1 MMRGPEAM
9 TMFRCRP
16 LATCVLACS
25 LLAACGLTKP
35 DGAGGNVN
43 PNLRATAEKASS
55 LSALE
60 QQAYTRNTLL
70 KFSEAE
76 QNYREVIR
84 LADDLLPRDQEDV
97 EGESAAAMGLLLHLA
112 LNKSNLR
119 QFDLAEEFFAK
130 SRTIVQE
137 YGAISE
143 AAKPDLFYAQHWM
156 NQKQYDRAQA
166 SAEDALASTE
176 ALLSE
181 LREDGTHESFDKIT
195 MTRQDDGSLRLK
207 KREAD
212 LANSQTQ
219 RDSRVDGKSKALTER
234 ERLNLQRTHA
244 HYIIARAMRAQNR
257 PAEDVDAEVEAAWK
271 ILDEIPDVYGRWLRA
286 EVASLRAERLVREG
300 NPTQAVEEVTGAI
313 ELLRLYQTDTRPEAL
328 LWFRK
333 GEYLIEA
340 GRGQE
345 AREAYSKALQILRD
359 SEQGLEFK
367 QVETVIGQLLI
378 RVQTGDQEA
387 ANELFTLMQKVRS
400 SATAQTVAQ
409 LSARLSSGNS
419 KEART
424 LRLIQDLERQE
435 NVLRAQFDRLQ
446 ADPDADFHRKRV
458 MSSKLSEKQK
468 QLVAARNSLENPDGY
483 KRLVDDTIDLKDA
496 QKLLSDG
503 EIMAVIQLGEN
514 SGLVGVVTN
523 KTFTAY
529 EVDLSI
535 DAAEEAVKQ
544 FRQAVDLDTI
554 VRLDPKGN
562 YELYQT
568 LFGPVTELVDEAD
581 HLIVIPTG
589 PLLSMPF
596 NTLIVEE
603 YTGDIPIVDQA
614 YFDYSQVKWLG
625 AQIGVTTGVSIS
637 SFFLGR
643 TVTEPSK
650 AGKSFIGFGDFREFG
665 DDQEVISRIIEQ
677 RQIAPTC
684 RDDVRSIG
692 LIGELSGTRKEMDL
706 IQDVLQITDE
716 NIVLGEDFTDSR
728 VKSMDLDAY
737 RVIHFATHGILGIS
751 AECLPEP
758 TLITSIS
765 DDGDALLEAS
775 EILNLKLDADLV
787 VMSACNTGQGAGAVT
802 DQIGLLAA
810 DGLYAAGGEGLNG
823 LARSFFFAGARNV
836 LSTLWQADDV
846 SAQELM
852 VLFYGTASGDD
863 PVSIAEAMR
872 LSQASLIEGGEF
884 SHPYFWA
891 PFATI
896 GDGARKLRF
905 DKPVK
910 VPEDGEAADDAE
922 TTDGAET
929 TDAETTDS
937 ETTDAEAAD
946 AAEAVEPVEAGE
958 DSDVN
963 GEQT

>member
-1 MMRGPEAM
+1 MTRRREAM
-9 TMFRCRP
+9 MTIPFKS
-16 LATCVLACS
+16 LATCLLTGS
-25 LLAACGLTKP
+25 LLVACGLATP
-35 DGAGGNVN
+35 QGTGDTVN
-43 PNLRATAEKASS
+43 PNLRATAEKASN

-84 LADDLLPRDQEDV
+84 LANDLLPRDQEDV

-137 YGAISE
+137 YGAVSE

-166 SAEDALASTE
+166 SAEDALASVE

-181 LREDGTHESFDKIT
+181 LRDDGTHASFDKIT

-219 RDSRVDGKSKALTER
+219 RDSRVDGQSKALTER
-234 ERLNLQRTHA
+234 ERLNLQRAHA
-244 HYIIARAMRAQNR
+244 YYIIARAKRAQNR
-257 PAEDVDAEVEAAWK
+257 PAAEVDAEVNAAWD
-271 ILDEIPDVYGRWLRA
+271 ILDEIPNVYGRWLRA

-300 NPTQAVEEVTGAI
+300 NATQAVAEVTAAI
-313 ELLRLYQTDTRPEAL
+313 ELLRKYQTDTRPEAL

-340 GRGQE
+340 GQGKE

-367 QVETVIGQLLI
+367 QVETVIGQLLV
-378 RVQTGDQEA
+378 RVQTGDQQA
-387 ANELFTLMQKVRS
+387 SNELFTLMQKVRS

-409 LSARLSSGNS
+409 LSARLASGNS

-446 ADPDADFHRKRV
+446 ADPEADFHRKRV

-483 KRLVDDTIDLKDA
+483 KRLVDETIELKDA
-496 QKLLSDG
+496 QKLMADG
-503 EIMAVIQLGEN
+503 EVMAVIQLGEN
-514 SGLVGVVTN
+514 SGLVGIVTN

-535 DAAEEAVKQ
+535 AAAEEAVKQ

-554 VRLDPKGN
+554 VRLDPKSN
-562 YELYQT
+562 YDLYLT
-568 LFGPVTELVDEAD
+568 LFDPVTELIDEAD

-625 AQIGVTTGVSIS
+625 AQTGVTTGVSIS

-643 TVTEPSK
+643 SVTRPSK

-665 DDQEVISRIIEQ
+665 EDEEVISRIIEQ

-684 RDDVRSIG
+684 RDDVGSIG
-692 LIGELSGTRKEMDL
+692 LIGELEGTRDEL
-706 IQDVLQITDE
+706 ILVQEVLQIPDE
-716 NIVLGEDFTDSR
+716 DVVLGEDFTDSK
-728 VKSMDLDAY
+728 VKSLKMEEF
-737 RVIHFATHGILGIS
+737 RVIHFATHGVLGIS

-758 TLITSIS
+758 GLITSIA
-765 DDGDALLEAS
+765 DDGDAMLEAS
-775 EILNLKLDADLV
+775 EILDLSLDADLV
-787 VMSACNTGQGAGAVT
+787 VMSACNTGQGAGAIT

-836 LSTLWQADDV
+836 LSTLWQADDI

-852 VLFYGTASGDD
+852 VLFYQTASGDE

-872 LSQASLIEGGEF
+872 QSQAKLIEGGEF

-910 VPEDGEAADDAE
+910 TDDDGEASDDAQP
-922 TTDGAET
+922 A
-929 TDAETTDS
+929 DAEESADVEES
-937 ETTDAEAAD
+937 AD
-946 AAEAVEPVEAGE
+946 AAEAADPVEADGE
-958 DSDVN
+958 SDLN
-963 GEQT
+963 EEKT

>member
-1 MMRGPEAM
+1 MTRRLDAM
-9 TMFRCRP
+9 TVPFKSFMACI
-16 LATCVLACS
+16 VLGGLIAG
-25 LLAACGLTKP
+25 CGLTKP
-35 DGAGGNVN
+35 QGAGETVN
-43 PNLRATAEKASS
+43 PNLRATAEKASN

-97 EGESAAAMGLLLHLA
+97 EGESATAMGLLLHLA

-156 NQKQYDRAQA
+156 NQKQYDRAQE
-166 SAEDALASTE
+166 SAEDALTAVE

-181 LREDGTHESFDKIT
+181 LRDDGTHASFDKI
-195 MTRQDDGSLRLK
+195 MMVRQDDGSLRLK

-219 RDSRVDGKSKALTER
+219 RDARVDGQSRALTER
-234 ERLNLQRTHA
+234 ERLNLQRAHA
-244 HYIIARAMRAQNR
+244 HYIIARAKRAQNR
-257 PAEDVDAEVEAAWK
+257 PAAEVDAEVDAAWS
-271 ILDEIPDVYGRWLRA
+271 ILDEISDVYGRWLRA
-286 EVASLRAERLVREG
+286 EVASLRAEKLVREG
-300 NPTQAVEEVTGAI
+300 NPVQAVKEVSDAI
-313 ELLRLYQTDTRPEAL
+313 ELLRRYQTDTRPEAL

-340 GRGQE
+340 GQGTE
-345 AREAYSKALQILRD
+345 ARAAYSKALQILRD

-409 LSARLSSGNS
+409 LSARLASGNS
-419 KEART
+419 REART

-468 QLVAARNSLENPDGY
+468 QLIAARNSLENPDGY
-483 KRLVDDTIDLKDA
+483 KRLVDETIDLKDA
-496 QKLLSDG
+496 QKLMADG
-503 EIMAVIQLGEN
+503 EVLAVIQLGEN
-514 SGLVGVVTN
+514 GGLVGVVTN

-535 DAAEEAVKQ
+535 AAAEDVVKE

-562 YELYQT
+562 YDLYQT
-568 LFGPVTELVDEAD
+568 LFGPVTELIDDAD

-603 YTGDIPIVDQA
+603 YTDEIPIVDQA

-625 AQIGVTTGVSIS
+625 AQTGVTTGVSIS

-643 TVTEPSK
+643 NVTQPSK
-650 AGKSFIGFGDFREFG
+650 AGKAFIGFGDFREFG
-665 DDQEVISRIIEQ
+665 EDDEVISRIIEQ

-684 RDDVRSIG
+684 RDDVGSIG
-692 LIGELSGTRKEMDL
+692 LIGELEGTRDELEMV
-706 IQDVLQITDE
+706 QDVLQIPDDDV
-716 NIVLGEDFTDSR
+716 ILGEDFTDTR
-728 VKSMDLDAY
+728 VKSMNMEEY
-737 RVIHFATHGILGIS
+737 RVIHFATHGVLGIS

-758 TLITSIS
+758 GLITSIA

-775 EILNLKLDADLV
+775 EILNMSLDADLV
-787 VMSACNTGQGAGAVT
+787 VMSACNTGQGAGTIT

-836 LSTLWQADDV
+836 LSTLWQADDI

-852 VLFYGTASGDD
+852 VLFYETASGDEQ
-863 PVSIAEAMR
+863 VSIAEAMR
-872 LSQASLIEGGEF
+872 QSQAKLIEGGEF

-896 GDGARKLRF
+896 GDGARTLRF
-905 DKPVK
+905 DKPV
-910 VPEDGEAADDAE
+910 A
-922 TTDGAET
+922 TTDDSGAS
-929 TDAETTDS
+929 DAD
-937 ETTDAEAAD
+937 EAAD
-946 AAEAVEPVEAGE
+946 AVEPAEADEAADAIEAVKPIEADGE
-958 DSDVN
+958 SGEN
-963 GEQT
+963 EEQT

>member
-1 MMRGPEAM
+1 MRILSQPSFSILGR
-9 TMFRCRP
+9 FGFL
-16 LATCVLACS
+16 LAFCS
-25 LLAACGLTKP
+25 CIAACGITKP
-35 DGAGGNVN
+35 SGQNADRKNQ
-43 PNLRATAEKASS
+43 NLRAAAEKASNLSS
-55 LSALE
+55 LEL
-60 QQAYTRNTLL
+60 QAYTRNTLL

-84 LADDLLPRDQEDV
+84 LANELLPTEQGNV
-97 EGESAAAMGLLLHLA
+97 EQESAEAMGLLLHLA

-119 QFDLAEEFFAK
+119 QFDLAETFFEK

-156 NQKQYDRAQA
+156 NQKQYERALS
-166 SAEDALASTE
+166 SAQDALDSVT

-181 LREDGTHESFDKIT
+181 VRDDGTHASFDKI
-195 MTRQDDGSLRLK
+195 MLLREDDGSLRLQQ
-207 KREAD
+207 READ

-219 RDSRVDGKSKALTER
+219 RDSRLDGQSQALTQR
-234 ERLNLQRTHA
+234 GRLNLQRTHA
-244 HYIIARAMRAQNR
+244 HYIIARAKRALNQSDK
-257 PAEDVDAEVEAAWK
+257 EIDAEVTSASQVLAT
-271 ILDEIPDVYGRWLRA
+271 IPVNYGRWLRA
-286 EVASLRAERLVREG
+286 EVAALRADRLTREG
-300 NPTQAVEEVTGAI
+300 SPQKAVSELTGAI
-313 ELLRLYQTDTRPEAL
+313 ELLRKYQTDTRPEAL

-345 AREAYSKALQILRD
+345 AREAYSKALEILRQ

-367 QVETVIGQLLI
+367 QVETVIGQLLV

-409 LSARLSSGNS
+409 LSARLASGDS
-419 KEART
+419 QEAKT

-446 ADPDADFHRKRV
+446 AEPDADFHRKRV
-458 MSSKLSEKQK
+458 LSSKLSEKQK
-468 QLVAARNSLENPDGY
+468 QLVAARGALENPDGY
-483 KRLVDDTIDLKDA
+483 KRLVDETIELKDA
-496 QKLLSDG
+496 QRLLADG
-503 EIMAVIQLGEN
+503 EVMAVIQLGEN
-514 SGLVGVVTN
+514 NGLVAVVTN
-523 KTFTAY
+523 KSFTAY
-529 EVDLSI
+529 ETDLSI
-535 DAAEEAVKQ
+535 AGAEDAVKQ

-562 YELYQT
+562 FELYDT
-568 LFGPVTELVDEAD
+568 LFGPASELISDSD
-581 HLIVIPTG
+581 HLIVVPTG

-603 YTGDIPIVDQA
+603 YTEEIPIVDQA
-614 YFDYSQVKWLG
+614 YFDYSKVKWLG
-625 AQIGVTTGVSIS
+625 AQTGVTTGVSIS

-643 TVTEPSK
+643 KVTKPSK
-650 AGKSFIGFGDFREFG
+650 AGKAFLGFGDFKEFG
-665 DDQEVISRIIEQ
+665 QDDAVISRIIEQ
-677 RQIAPTC
+677 RQIALSC
-684 RDDVRSIG
+684 RSDVGSIG
-692 LIGELSGTRKEMDL
+692 TIGELEGTLDELKKVQE
-706 IQDVLQITDE
+706 VLKVADE
-716 NIVLGEDFTDSR
+716 NIILGSDFTDTR
-728 VKSMDLDAY
+728 VKESNLADF
-737 RVIHFATHGILGIS
+737 RVLHFATHGVLGIS

-758 TLITSIS
+758 GLITSIA
-765 DDGDALLEAS
+765 DDGDAMLEAS

-787 VMSACNTGQGAGAVT
+787 VMSACNTGQGAGAIT

-810 DGLYAAGGEGLNG
+810 DGQYAAGGEGLNG

-852 VLFYGTASGDD
+852 VLFYATASGDE

-872 LSQASLIEGGEF
+872 QSQANLIDGGEF

-905 DKPVK
+905 DRV
-910 VPEDGEAADDAE
+910 
-922 TTDGAET
+922 
-929 TDAETTDS
+929 DS
-937 ETTDAEAAD
+937 
-946 AAEAVEPVEAGE
+946 
-958 DSDVN
+958 
-963 GEQT
+963 